1 MDILLIIN
9 LSTILAQRQRNDTL
23 EEGSEPLS
31 FQKDL
36 ENEGMIENNFSDYY
50 ATYTH
55 WLFIIQEK
63 HY

>member
-55 WLFIIQEK
+55 
-63 HY
+63 